1 MKNMLTG
8 KQRYWQAMRKAGIQ
22 ADRSLRHMMEGTGDF
37 AECRMDL
44 ERNAL
49 IKELDRAFE
58 AGKDFALST
67 PEQKA

>member
-1 MKNMLTG
+1 MLTG

-44 ERNAL
+44 ERDAL
-49 IKELDRAFE
+49 IKELDRAFN
-58 AGKDFALST
+58 AGRNSSLS
-67 PEQKA
+67 PPLSED